1 MSNENTQ
8 PVELSVEQTE
18 DAAGGILPALA
29 AAGAATVWIISNY
42 SEIRDGIVDGIW
54 DANHQN

>member
-8 PVELSVEQTE
+8 PVELSAEQTDE
-18 DAAGGILPALA
+18 ASGGILPAVA
-29 AAGAATVWIISNY
+29 AAGAAAVWIISNY

-54 DANHQN
+54 DANHPA

>member
-8 PVELSVEQTE
+8 PVELSTEQTE
-18 DAAGGILPALA
+18 DAAGGILPLA
-29 AAGAATVWIISNY
+29 AAGAAAVWIISNY

-54 DANHQN
+54 DANHQS